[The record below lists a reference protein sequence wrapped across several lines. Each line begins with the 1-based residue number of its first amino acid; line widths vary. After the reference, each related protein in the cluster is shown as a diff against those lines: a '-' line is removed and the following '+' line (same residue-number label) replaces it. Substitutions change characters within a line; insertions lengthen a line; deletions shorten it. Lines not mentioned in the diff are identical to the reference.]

1 MSHSTTTSTTT
12 TQRPITLITGGS
24 RGLGRASALALAA
37 QGHDLI
43 LTYRTR
49 RDEADRVAAE
59 VAGLGGRAA
68 LLALDTG
75 DSGGFGPFA
84 QAVQEQLGA
93 VWGRSHF
100 DNLVHNAG
108 MGVHAGFV
116 ETTESQFD
124 ELMRVHL
131 KGPFFLTQALL
142 PMLADGGSILHV
154 SSGLARFSFPGFAA
168 YASMKGGIE
177 VLTRYLA
184 KELGARGIRVNTLAP
199 GAIETDFGG
208 GMVRNTPAMNAAIA
222 AQTALG
228 RVGLPDD
235 IGGAVAALLAPQS
248 RWINGQRVEASGGML
263 V

>member
-1 MSHSTTTSTTT
+1 MHRIDLLQPDTGAFDEPHHHDHPAPHHADHRR
-12 TQRPITLITGGS
+12 QPRPWP
-24 RGLGRASALALAA
+24 RLGLALAA

-68 LLALDTG
+68 LLALDAG

-154 SSGLARFSFPGFAA
+154 SSGLARFSFP
-168 YASMKGGIE
+168 ASPP
-177 VLTRYLA
+177 TR
-184 KELGARGIRVNTLAP
+184 R
-199 GAIETDFGG
+199 
-208 GMVRNTPAMNAAIA
+208 
-222 AQTALG
+222 
-228 RVGLPDD
+228 
-235 IGGAVAALLAPQS
+235 
-248 RWINGQRVEASGGML
+248 
-263 V
+263 